1 MTGVE
6 IILILAGLVMMI
18 GSFMVTEKLSGAEL
32 DRIAELSQNE
42 INKLLENKI
51 KDAEDAIEDQIDQGG
66 ACNGQRDQ

>member
-32 DRIAELSQNE
+32 DRIAELSQNVHTE
-42 INKLLENKI
+42 KYRLPALTGRRYSEK
-51 KDAEDAIEDQIDQGG
+51 EDKPI
-66 ACNGQRDQ
+66 

>member
-42 INKLLENKI
+42 IKNTGKQVERCRNC
-51 KDAEDAIEDQIDQGG
+51 DRRPD
-66 ACNGQRDQ
+66 

>member
-32 DRIAELSQNE
+32 DRIAELSQNDFHACHLSDT
-42 INKLLENKI
+42 LLFI
-51 KDAEDAIEDQIDQGG
+51 F
-66 ACNGQRDQ
+66 

>member
-42 INKLLENKI
+42 IKKNTGKQVERCRNC
-51 KDAEDAIEDQIDQGG
+51 DRRPD
-66 ACNGQRDQ
+66 

>member
-42 INKLLENKI
+42 IKKNTGKQ
-51 KDAEDAIEDQIDQGG
+51 IERCRSCDRRPD
-66 ACNGQRDQ
+66 

>member
-42 INKLLENKI
+42 IKNTGKQVERCRSC
-51 KDAEDAIEDQIDQGG
+51 DRRPD
-66 ACNGQRDQ
+66 

>member
-42 INKLLENKI
+42 IKKYW
-51 KDAEDAIEDQIDQGG
+51 KTS
-66 ACNGQRDQ
+66 

>member
-42 INKLLENKI
+42 IKKNTGKQVKRCRSC
-51 KDAEDAIEDQIDQGG
+51 DRRPD
-66 ACNGQRDQ
+66 

>member
-42 INKLLENKI
+42 IKNTGKQ
-51 KDAEDAIEDQIDQGG
+51 IERCRSCDRRPD
-66 ACNGQRDQ
+66 